1 RLDLCKARGLFDENA
16 WKFLWVVHFPLFEW
30 SEEEGRWSAMHH
42 PFTSPVLEQ
51 LDLMETDP
59 GKVLARAYDVVLNGN
74 EVGGGSIR
82 IHDPAVQRKAF
93 SCLGIG
99 EEQAR
104 ERFGFFLD
112 ALSYGTPPHGGI
124 ALGVDRLAM
133 LLCGGQS
140 IRDVMAFPKTQKA
153 QCLLSK
159 APDVVEKARLD
170 ELRIECLPVENRKD

>member
-1 RLDLCKARGLFDENA
+1 
-16 WKFLWVVHFPLFEW
+16 
-30 SEEEGRWSAMHH
+30 
-42 PFTSPVLEQ
+42 
-51 LDLMETDP
+51 
-59 GKVLARAYDVVLNGN
+59 LNGS

-82 IHDPAVQRKAF
+82 IHDPEVQKKAF
-93 SCLGIG
+93 SCLGLSS
-99 EEQAR
+99 EQAR
-104 ERFGFFLD
+104 ERFGFFLN

-159 APDVVEKARLD
+159 APDLVEDERLD
-170 ELRIECLPVENRKD
+170 ELRIRCIPVE